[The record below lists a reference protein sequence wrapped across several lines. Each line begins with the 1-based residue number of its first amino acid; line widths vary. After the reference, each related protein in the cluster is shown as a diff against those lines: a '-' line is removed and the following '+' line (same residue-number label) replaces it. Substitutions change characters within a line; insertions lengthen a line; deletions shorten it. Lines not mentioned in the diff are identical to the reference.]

1 VKKFL
6 ARSLTWMAMLIKR
19 LEKKTNLVGVFV
31 MAFEGVVVHGLVLV
45 LVGTMDV
52 DGEHVLNKEL
62 D

>member
-1 VKKFL
+1 
-6 ARSLTWMAMLIKR
+6 
-19 LEKKTNLVGVFV
+19 

>member
-1 VKKFL
+1 
-6 ARSLTWMAMLIKR
+6 MAMLIKR
-19 LEKKTNLVGVFV
+19 LEKKTNLVVLVGVFV
-31 MAFEGVVVHGLVLV
+31 MAFEDVVVHGLV